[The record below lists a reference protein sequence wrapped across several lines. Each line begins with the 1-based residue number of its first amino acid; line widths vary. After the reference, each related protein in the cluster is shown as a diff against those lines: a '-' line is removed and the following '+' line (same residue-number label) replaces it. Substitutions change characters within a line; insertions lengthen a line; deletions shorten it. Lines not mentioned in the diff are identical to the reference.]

1 VHALWRGRVAPRQ
14 WRRGATALVVD
25 RSWPRH
31 PAGAAGDS
39 ARASERA
46 HHAGGDDQ
54 EEEKEAHARG
64 GGAAGRMIDT
74 RMLNLGRGTT
84 GKHGPAK
91 SEGLY
96 RMLKN
101 DKFPDLVALT
111 EVWGRPGQKREI
123 DAFFQPLKNEYDVFY
138 SLRSRTLPKRVK
150 TNQAKPNAASTAVVA
165 GGGVDADGADG
176 SGSGNTGNGGGVALL
191 VHKRLCVNVRQRPFE
206 TLGDDGDDAR
216 SWLDGHLRCFQL
228 EPDVDKARRRASARV
243 GAARSW
249 RKVDMPLVPLIVTVG
264 YAPPASTPWGNKTR
278 EIIFKTLIEMHAELY
293 ELRQRQQVQV
303 FALVHTNAPDGGV
316 DLTAPMLGE
325 SARTHA
331 ELKYEMSLAPRRAD
345 SHQHLEAPAA
355 RRRRQRAQRAVGAWR
370 AKWLL
375 ADDGTRRLQR
385 AFTDEQRAT
394 GTAQGKEL
402 AEGMAAAGMLPV
414 AGLMG
419 HCQNDSWTP
428 SAAYGSS
435 LCPKCADG
443 QEHACLVRSKSK
455 AKRPDKRNC
464 KQRLRMHSQHDQIWI
479 DEQLAWRAHMS
490 STGGTELL
498 QVHVRRILWS
508 TSGYI
513 DHAVLSMRVFV
524 PRQQRVRDD
533 ADPSNSAAP
542 STASSDTDSD
552 VAGDAPRMRKNS
564 ANLNSRPD
572 ASLPRRRQPRS
583 FRPPLDL
590 LAKHIEISEMAKM
603 QNGLAA
609 SGAGYAVLRV
619 FDDGDDATAHQ
630 IDDVAQALSDIVLE
644 SQRVAMQR
652 RSKQRVLPADAH
664 TLRGAKHDERVT
676 SVALRRALTSYH
688 AHKTPEGREA
698 VRLAADAKRLARKVL
713 HERESLLHS
722 TEQTYTFARAPREFW
737 RQQAV
742 TATDPGAPKDVAV
755 PLLVE
760 QHDARGGL
768 ISTDRGK
775 CEANIVANRRRM
787 YDVPDAATLGAAAT
801 EIMVDAAA
809 CMHVVNS
816 RLQDEHAR
824 LKERDDSAVSRSVS
838 EPIAELQSLAPVDQL
853 GALRARLHT
862 RITAYRAV
870 RCAASVRG
878 QEVQEKYPLSHE
890 KLNRD
895 IERLEVLARC
905 NELDDVSPGTDG
917 VAPVSLRLQD
927 DGKMIEL
934 IWRLFLVC
942 QATGTLPTQWDEH
955 RNVLL
960 YKGKGTDPFHIGN
973 YRGLGIDK
981 TLCKLWSLVW
991 AERIEVFLR
1000 ETNGLSSLQG
1010 GFQRQRGPPEQAF
1023 TLAETVRS
1031 TIRKGKGVHLVFLDV
1046 KEAYDSVLHSVLW
1059 QRCVDKGIGGT
1070 CLAALQAIYR
1080 SASAAIDVAGDLL
1093 GPVPIR
1099 RGVLQGNPLS
1109 PALFN
1114 IYLDGAIRR
1123 LEELGCQRVAQA
1135 CRPLGIYLPR
1145 VSPDALGGYAPLAPD
1160 PGELLRQQAD
1170 MLPCLFFA
1178 DDGLLLDSDIDVVQ
1192 LMLNEMV
1199 QWLAEVGLRVHPT
1212 KTKWMYVPPAND
1224 TKQQYEAAAT
1234 EFRTRPLLVN
1244 GQPVKLV
1251 ETFDYLGVKMS
1262 WRWNYATAWRE
1273 AQSRARKAYWGA
1285 RRGGWQHRGGS
1296 MAAQLAYAQ
1305 AKIFCHFNH
1314 VAAIAGAGGCASSA
1328 PWRKNETVVAWT
1340 LRTIAHL
1347 AGGKDVAT
1355 ALAIEAGVWDQ
1366 ETRIDMLLLRM
1377 WCKFLT
1383 MPREATFVRA
1393 MCLSVSSME
1402 ADQLAD
1408 PLGKFSSIDQLHKQ
1422 TWGQQWL
1429 AAVERLNLRFGV
1441 GALGMR
1447 HELVATQVTLDYTG
1461 DGERDTWLPALD
1473 VNGTSTAAALAFD
1486 SADTR
1491 HRCRLIATPH
1501 QWAVDGALTGRRTEG
1516 ESCWQ
1521 LPCGTGLE
1529 TALAQWTPQLKEAT
1543 YAALRTRGNECR
1555 QVKVR
1560 AFLASQ
1566 REQKADEQGHQLRT
1580 WAASIGF
1587 SYLQP
1592 YWHLANVRTA
1602 RRLAR
1607 MRFDMCP
1614 TEDSVRR
1621 KPTTMVGSDGITR
1634 EHPRLDNPG
1643 DRSCYN
1649 CHNRVRSDVPNV
1661 FWNETQEH
1669 VLCDCTE
1676 PHLVLL
1682 RDRFRAEATALFGEA
1697 RSVALARAAGCS
1709 AVAPDLTNVTALL
1722 TVMRLCISV
1731 GAAPITTAVPV
1742 SARPARAASHVPP
1755 HHAEAAARRICDAP
1769 RHVHDHR
1776 AAANAAAWSSALT
1789 ADWCN
1794 VVRDPRRAESIEAT
1808 PGYRLAALAANHA
1821 QRVFDTRASLL
1832 GAAAT
1837 RDTYQR
1843 RLRDPSRQVAAMVRP
1858 RVAVRVDG
1866 GAGDAL
1872 QAISDDENPP

>member
-1 VHALWRGRVAPRQ
+1 MHH
-14 WRRGATALVVD
+14 T
-25 RSWPRH
+25 
-31 PAGAAGDS
+31 GD
-39 ARASERA
+39 
-46 HHAGGDDQ
+46 DDQ
-54 EEEKEAHARG
+54 EEDEAHARG
-64 GGAAGRMIDT
+64 GGGTAGRMIDT

-96 RMLKN
+96 RMLKKDN
-101 DKFPDLVALT
+101 FPDLVALT
-111 EVWGRPGQKREI
+111 EVWGLPGQKREI
-123 DAFFQPLKNEYDVFY
+123 DAFFLPLKNEYDVYY
-138 SLRSRTLPKRVK
+138 SLRSRTLPKRATPK
-150 TNQAKPNAASTAVVA
+150 QTNPNAAPVVAAA
-165 GGGVDADGADG
+165 GGGTDAIDAGGSDG
-176 SGSGNTGNGGGVALL
+176 SGSGNTGNGGGIALL

-216 SWLDGHLRCFQL
+216 SWLDGHLRCYQL
-228 EPDVDKARRRASARV
+228 EPDVDKARRRISARV
-243 GAARSW
+243 GAARAW

-264 YAPPASTPWGNKTR
+264 YAPPAHTPWGNKTR
-278 EIIFKTLIEMHAELY
+278 EVIFKTLIDLHAELY

-316 DLTAPMLGE
+316 DLTAPMVGD
-325 SARTHA
+325 SARTVD
-331 ELKYEMSLAPRRAD
+331 ELKHEMSLAPRRAD
-345 SHQHLEAPAA
+345 AHQHAEAPVA

-385 AFTDEQRAT
+385 AFTAEQRAA

-428 SAAYGSS
+428 SAAYGSN

-443 QEHACLVRSKSK
+443 HEHACLVRAKSK

-490 STGGTELL
+490 PTGGTELL

-508 TSGYI
+508 THGYI
-513 DHAVLSMRVFV
+513 DHAVLAMRVFV

-533 ADPSNSAAP
+533 TSNSAA
-542 STASSDTDSD
+542 STSSDVDSD
-552 VAGDAPRMRKNS
+552 VADDGRRNS
-564 ANLNSRPD
+564 NQSVNSNVRPVDD

-583 FRPPLDL
+583 FHPPCDL
-590 LAKHIEISEMAKM
+590 LAKHIELTEMRKV
-603 QNGLAA
+603 QNMLAA

-619 FDDGDDATAHQ
+619 CDDGHDVPAHQ
-630 IDDVAQALSDIVLE
+630 IDVVAQALSDIVLE
-644 SQRVAMQR
+644 SQRDAMQR
-652 RSKQRVLPADAH
+652 RSQQRAPLVDAH
-664 TLRGAKHDERVT
+664 TIRGAKHDERVASAT
-676 SVALRRALTSYH
+676 LRRALTAYH
-688 AHKTPEGREA
+688 AHKTPEKREV
-698 VRLAADAKRLARKVL
+698 VRVAADAKRLALKVL
-713 HERESLLHS
+713 HERESLLHAS
-722 TEQTYTFARAPREFW
+722 EQTHSFARAPREFW
-737 RQQAV
+737 RHQAL
-742 TATDPGAPKDVAV
+742 TATDPGAPKDAAV

-768 ISTDRGK
+768 VSADRAK

-787 YDVPDAATLGAAAT
+787 YAVPDAVTLGAAAT
-801 EIMVDAAA
+801 VILVDAAA

-816 RLQDEHAR
+816 HLQVEHAR
-824 LKERDDSAVSRSVS
+824 LKERADSAVSRSVI
-838 EPIAELQSLAPVDQL
+838 EPLVELQSVAPADQL

-862 RITAYRAV
+862 RIAAYRAM
-870 RCAASVRG
+870 RCPASACG
-878 QEVQEKYPLSHE
+878 QEVQLKHPLAYA

-917 VAPVSLRLQD
+917 VAPVALRLQD
-927 DGKMIEL
+927 DGKMTEL

-942 QATGTLPTQWDEH
+942 QATGTLPTHWDEH

-960 YKGKGTDPFHIGN
+960 YKGKGTDPYHIGN
-973 YRGLGIDK
+973 YRGLGIDE

-991 AERIEVFLR
+991 AERIEAFLR
-1000 ETNGLSSLQG
+1000 ETGGLSSLQG

-1059 QRCVDKGIGGT
+1059 QRCVEKGIGGT

-1123 LEELGCQRVAQA
+1123 LEELGHRRVAQA

-1145 VSPDALGGYAPLAPD
+1145 VSPDALGGYSPLAPD
-1160 PGELLRQQAD
+1160 PGELHRSQAD

-1192 LMLNEMV
+1192 LMLDEMV

-1224 TKQQYEAAAT
+1224 SEKQYEAAAT
-1234 EFRTRPLLVN
+1234 EFRKRPLLVN
-1244 GQPVKLV
+1244 GQAVKLV

-1314 VAAIAGAGGCASSA
+1314 VAAIAGAGGCEASA

-1393 MCLSVSSME
+1393 MCLSVSSMD
-1402 ADQLAD
+1402 ADQWSN
-1408 PLGKFSSIDQLHKQ
+1408 PFGKFSSIDQLHKQ
-1422 TWGQQWL
+1422 SWGQQWL
-1429 AAVERLNLRFGV
+1429 AAAGRFQLSF
-1441 GALGMR
+1441 GAESHAMR

-1461 DGERDTWLPALD
+1461 DDEHDLWLPATD
-1473 VNGTSTAAALAFD
+1473 ASGSPTTTAAAFD
-1486 SADTR
+1486 STVVG
-1491 HRCRLIATPH
+1491 HRCRVIATPH
-1501 QWAVDGALTGRRTEG
+1501 RWAAVGALTGRRTEG
-1516 ESCWQ
+1516 ESCWL
-1521 LPCGTGLE
+1521 LPCGTDLVAAR
-1529 TALAQWTPQLKEAT
+1529 TQWTLQLKEAT
-1543 YAALRTRGNECR
+1543 YASLRTLGNECR
-1555 QVKVR
+1555 QIKVR
-1560 AFLASQ
+1560 AFLAEQ

-1587 SYLQP
+1587 SYQQP
-1592 YWHLANVRTA
+1592 YWQLANVRSA
-1602 RRLAR
+1602 RRLLR

-1621 KPTTMVGSDGITR
+1621 KPTTVVGSDGVVR

-1649 CHNRVRSDVPNV
+1649 CHDRVRTDVPNV

-1669 VLCDCTE
+1669 VLCDCTQS
-1676 PHLVLL
+1676 HLVSL
-1682 RDRFRAEATALFGEA
+1682 RDRFRTEVTALFGEA
-1697 RSVALARAAGCS
+1697 RSLALARAAGCS
-1709 AVAPDLTNVTALL
+1709 STVPDLTNVTALL

-1731 GAAPITTAVPV
+1731 GAAPIMAAVPV
-1742 SARPARAASHVPP
+1742 SARPARAAAHVAA
-1755 HHAEAAARRICDAP
+1755 HHAEAAARRMCDAP
-1769 RHVHDHR
+1769 RHLHDHR
-1776 AAANAAAWSSALT
+1776 VAANTAAWSFALM
-1789 ADWCN
+1789 ADWCD
-1794 VVRDPRRAESIEAT
+1794 VVRNPRRAESIEAT
-1808 PGYRLAALAANHA
+1808 PGYRLAALAASHA

-1837 RDTYQR
+1837 RDSYQR
-1843 RLRDPSRQVAAMVRP
+1843 RLRDPSRQVAAVVRP
-1858 RVAVRVDG
+1858 RSAVCVDR
-1866 GAGDAL
+1866 GAGGAL
-1872 QAISDDENPP
+1872 QAISDDENPPD

>member
-1 VHALWRGRVAPRQ
+1 M
-14 WRRGATALVVD
+14 
-25 RSWPRH
+25 
-31 PAGAAGDS
+31 
-39 ARASERA
+39 
-46 HHAGGDDQ
+46 
-54 EEEKEAHARG
+54 HARG
-64 GGAAGRMIDT
+64 GGVSGGGTAGRMIDT

-91 SEGLY
+91 SEGLF
-96 RMLKN
+96 RMLKK

-123 DAFFQPLKNEYDVFY
+123 DAFFLPLKNEYDVYY
-138 SLRSRTLPKRVK
+138 SLRSRTLPKRAK
-150 TNQAKPNAASTAVVA
+150 PKQTNPNAAPVAAAA
-165 GGGVDADGADG
+165 GGGTDAIDAGGSDG
-176 SGSGNTGNGGGVALL
+176 SGSGNTGNGGGIALL

-228 EPDVDKARRRASARV
+228 EPDADKARRRASARV
-243 GAARSW
+243 GAARAW

-264 YAPPASTPWGNKTR
+264 YAPPAGTPWGSKTR
-278 EIIFKTLIEMHAELY
+278 EIIFKTLIETHAELY
-293 ELRQRQQVQV
+293 ELRRRQQVQV
-303 FALVHTNAPDGGV
+303 LALVHTNAPDGGV
-316 DLTAPMLGE
+316 DLTAPMLGD
-325 SARTHA
+325 SARTVD
-331 ELKYEMSLAPRRAD
+331 ELKHEMSLAPRRAD
-345 SHQHLEAPAA
+345 SHQHDEAPSA

-375 ADDGTRRLQR
+375 DEDGTRRLQR
-385 AFTDEQRAT
+385 AFTAEQRAAV
-394 GTAQGKEL
+394 TAQGKEL
-402 AEGMAAAGMLPV
+402 TEGMAAAGMVPV

-428 SAAYGSS
+428 SATYGSTM
-435 LCPKCADG
+435 CPECASG
-443 QEHACLVRSKSK
+443 HGHACLVRSKSK

-490 STGGTELL
+490 PTGGTELL
-498 QVHVRRILWS
+498 QVHVRRIIWS
-508 TSGYI
+508 THGYI
-513 DHAVLSMRVFV
+513 DHAVLAMRIFV
-524 PRQQRVRDD
+524 PRQRRVRDD
-533 ADPSNSAAP
+533 IEFVGDPSNLAVT
-542 STASSDTDSD
+542 STSTSSDVDSD
-552 VAGDAPRMRKNS
+552 VADDPRRNS
-564 ANLNSRPD
+564 ANLNSRAD
-572 ASLPRRRQPRS
+572 AALPRLRQPRS
-583 FRPPLDL
+583 FHPPHDL
-590 LAKHIEISEMAKM
+590 LAKHVELQEMVKM

-609 SGAGYAVLRV
+609 TGAGYAVLRI
-619 FDDGDDATAHQ
+619 FDDGCDVPSNQ

-652 RSKQRVLPADAH
+652 RSQRRASPIEAH
-664 TLRGAKHDERVT
+664 TLRGAKHGERVA
-676 SVALRRALTSYH
+676 SVALRRALTAYH
-688 AHKTPEGREA
+688 AHKTPEKKEA
-698 VRLAADAKRLARKVL
+698 VRVAADAKRLALKVL
-713 HERESLLHS
+713 HELEAVQHAS
-722 TEQTYTFARAPREFW
+722 EQTRTFARAPREFW

-787 YDVPDAATLGAAAT
+787 YDVPDAAALGAAAT
-801 EIMVDAAA
+801 DIMVDAAA
-809 CMHVVNS
+809 CVHVVNV
-816 RLQDEHAR
+816 RLQVEHVR
-824 LKERDDSAVSRSVS
+824 LKERADSAVSRSVN
-838 EPIAELQSLAPVDQL
+838 EPLAELQSVAPADQL

-862 RITAYRAV
+862 RIAAYRVA
-870 RCAASVRG
+870 RCPSSTRG
-878 QEVQEKYPLSHE
+878 DAIQQQHPLAHA

-895 IERLEVLARC
+895 IERLEVLSRC

-917 VAPVSLRLQD
+917 VAPVALRLQN
-927 DGKMIEL
+927 DGTMVEY

-960 YKGKGTDPFHIGN
+960 YKGKGTDPYHIGN

-1000 ETNGLSSLQG
+1000 ETNGLSALQG

-1059 QRCVDKGIGGT
+1059 QRCIEKGIGGT

-1123 LEELGCQRVAQA
+1123 LEELGHRRVAQA
-1135 CRPLGIYLPR
+1135 FRPLGIYLPR
-1145 VSPDALGGYAPLAPD
+1145 VSPDALGGYEPLVPD
-1160 PGELLRQQAD
+1160 PGEMLRPQAD

-1178 DDGLLLDSDIDVVQ
+1178 DDGVLLDSDVDVMQ
-1192 LMLNEMV
+1192 LMLDEMV

-1212 KTKWMYVPPAND
+1212 KTKWMYVPPASD
-1224 TKQQYEAAAT
+1224 TQKQYEAAVV
-1234 EFRTRPLLVN
+1234 EFRKRPLLVN
-1244 GQPVKLV
+1244 GHAVKLV
-1251 ETFDYLGVKMS
+1251 ESFDYLGVKMS
-1262 WRWNYATAWRE
+1262 WRWNYASAWHE
-1273 AQSRARKAYWGA
+1273 AQSRARSSYWGA

-1383 MPREATFVRA
+1383 MPRESTFVRA
-1393 MCLSVSSME
+1393 MCLSVSSLDD
-1402 ADQLAD
+1402 DQRAD
-1408 PLGKFSSIDQLHKQ
+1408 PFGKFSSIDQLHKQ
-1422 TWGQQWL
+1422 SWGQQWL
-1429 AAVERLNLRFGV
+1429 AAAGRFNLGV
-1441 GALGMR
+1441 GSLGMR
-1447 HELVATQVTLDYTG
+1447 HELVAMQVSLDYTG
-1461 DGERDTWLPALD
+1461 DDARDAWSPATDAAGLP
-1473 VNGTSTAAALAFD
+1473 TAAAASFA
-1486 SADTR
+1486 STNMR
-1491 HRCRLIATPH
+1491 HRCRLIATPYR
-1501 QWAVDGALTGRRTEG
+1501 WAADGALTGRRTEG
-1516 ESCWQ
+1516 ESCWL

-1529 TALAQWTPQLKEAT
+1529 AALAQWTPQLKEAT
-1543 YAALRTRGNECR
+1543 YSALRTLGNERR
-1555 QVKVR
+1555 QSKVR
-1560 AFLASQ
+1560 VFLAKQ
-1566 REQKADEQGHQLRT
+1566 REQNADEQGRQLRT

-1592 YWHLANVRTA
+1592 YWHLANLRIA
-1602 RRLAR
+1602 RCLVR

-1614 TEDSVRR
+1614 TEDNMRR
-1621 KPTTMVGSDGITR
+1621 KPITVIGGDGIAR

-1649 CHNRVRSDVPNV
+1649 CHDRVRSDVPTV

-1676 PHLVLL
+1676 PHLVSL
-1682 RDRFRAEATALFGEA
+1682 RDRFRAEATALLGEA
-1697 RSVALARAAGCS
+1697 RSVTLARAAGCS
-1709 AVAPDLTNVTALL
+1709 ASAPDLTNVTALL

-1731 GAAPITTAVPV
+1731 GAAPITTVVPV
-1742 SARPARAASHVPP
+1742 AARPARAAAHVSAL
-1755 HHAEAAARRICDAP
+1755 HAEAAARRICDAP
-1769 RHVHDHR
+1769 RHLHDHR
-1776 AAANAAAWSSALT
+1776 AAANAAAWSFALMS
-1789 ADWCN
+1789 DWCN
-1794 VVRDPRRAESIEAT
+1794 VVRDPRRTESIEAT
-1808 PGYRLAALAANHA
+1808 PGYRLAALAASHA

-1837 RDTYQR
+1837 RDMYQR
-1843 RLRDPSRQVAAMVRP
+1843 RLRDPSRQVAAVVRSRP
-1858 RVAVRVDG
+1858 AVRVDR

-1872 QAISDDENPP
+1872 QAISDDENPPND

>member
-1 VHALWRGRVAPRQ
+1 VHH
-14 WRRGATALVVD
+14 T
-25 RSWPRH
+25 
-31 PAGAAGDS
+31 GD
-39 ARASERA
+39 
-46 HHAGGDDQ
+46 DDQ
-54 EEEKEAHARG
+54 EEDEAHARG
-64 GGAAGRMIDT
+64 GGGTAGRMIDT

-96 RMLKN
+96 RMLKKDN
-101 DKFPDLVALT
+101 FPDLVALT

-123 DAFFQPLKNEYDVFY
+123 DAFFLPLKNEYDVYY
-138 SLRSRTLPKRVK
+138 SLRSRTLPKRATPK
-150 TNQAKPNAASTAVVA
+150 QTNLNAAPVAAAA
-165 GGGVDADGADG
+165 GGGTDAIDAGGSDG
-176 SGSGNTGNGGGVALL
+176 SGSGNTGNGGGIALL

-216 SWLDGHLRCFQL
+216 SWLDGHLRCYQL
-228 EPDVDKARRRASARV
+228 EPDVDKARRRISARV
-243 GAARSW
+243 GAARAW

-264 YAPPASTPWGNKTR
+264 YAPPAHTPWGNKTR
-278 EIIFKTLIEMHAELY
+278 EVIFKTLIDLHAELY

-316 DLTAPMLGE
+316 DLTAPMVGD
-325 SARTHA
+325 SARTVD
-331 ELKYEMSLAPRRAD
+331 ELKHEMSLAPRRAD
-345 SHQHLEAPAA
+345 AHQHAEAPAA

-385 AFTDEQRAT
+385 AFTAEQRAA

-428 SAAYGSS
+428 SAAYGSN

-443 QEHACLVRSKSK
+443 HEHACLVRVKSK

-490 STGGTELL
+490 PTGGTELL

-508 TSGYI
+508 THGYI
-513 DHAVLSMRVFV
+513 DHAVLAMRVFV

-533 ADPSNSAAP
+533 TSNSAA
-542 STASSDTDSD
+542 STSSDVDSD
-552 VAGDAPRMRKNS
+552 VADDGRRNSKS
-564 ANLNSRPD
+564 ANSNVRHVDD

-583 FRPPLDL
+583 FHPPCDL
-590 LAKHIEISEMAKM
+590 LAKHIELTEMRKV
-603 QNGLAA
+603 QNRLAA

-619 FDDGDDATAHQ
+619 CDDGHDVPAHQ
-630 IDDVAQALSDIVLE
+630 IDVVAQALSDIVLE
-644 SQRVAMQR
+644 SQRDAMQR
-652 RSKQRVLPADAH
+652 RSQQRAPIVDAH
-664 TLRGAKHDERVT
+664 TIRGAKHDERVA
-676 SVALRRALTSYH
+676 SVTLRRALTAYH
-688 AHKTPEGREA
+688 AHKTPEKREV
-698 VRLAADAKRLARKVL
+698 VRVAADAKRLALKVL
-713 HERESLLHS
+713 HERESLLHAS
-722 TEQTYTFARAPREFW
+722 EQTHSFARAPREFW
-737 RQQAV
+737 RHQAL
-742 TATDPGAPKDVAV
+742 TATDPGAPKDAAV

-768 ISTDRGK
+768 VSADRAK

-787 YDVPDAATLGAAAT
+787 YAVPDSVTLGAAAT
-801 EIMVDAAA
+801 EILVDAAA

-816 RLQDEHAR
+816 HLQDEHAR
-824 LKERDDSAVSRSVS
+824 LKERADSAVSRSVI
-838 EPIAELQSLAPVDQL
+838 EPLVELQSVAPADQL

-862 RITAYRAV
+862 RIAAYRAM
-870 RCAASVRG
+870 RCPASACG
-878 QEVQEKYPLSHE
+878 QEVQLKHPLAYA

-917 VAPVSLRLQD
+917 VAPVALRLQD
-927 DGKMIEL
+927 DGKMTEL

-942 QATGTLPTQWDEH
+942 QATGTLPTHWDEH

-960 YKGKGTDPFHIGN
+960 YKGKGTDPYHIGN
-973 YRGLGIDK
+973 YRGLGIDE

-991 AERIEVFLR
+991 AERIEAFLR
-1000 ETNGLSSLQG
+1000 ETGGLSSLQG

-1059 QRCVDKGIGGT
+1059 QRCVEKGIGGT

-1123 LEELGCQRVAQA
+1123 LEELGHRRVAQA

-1145 VSPDALGGYAPLAPD
+1145 VSPDALGGYSPLAPD
-1160 PGELLRQQAD
+1160 PGELHRSQAD

-1192 LMLNEMV
+1192 LMLDEMV

-1224 TKQQYEAAAT
+1224 SEKQYEAAAT
-1234 EFRTRPLLVN
+1234 EFRKRPLLVN
-1244 GQPVKLV
+1244 GQAVKLV

-1314 VAAIAGAGGCASSA
+1314 VAAIAGAGGCEASA

-1393 MCLSVSSME
+1393 MCLSVSSMD
-1402 ADQLAD
+1402 ADQWSN
-1408 PLGKFSSIDQLHKQ
+1408 PFGKFSSIDQLHKQ
-1422 TWGQQWL
+1422 SWGQQWL
-1429 AAVERLNLRFGV
+1429 AAAGRFQLSF
-1441 GALGMR
+1441 GAESHAMR

-1461 DGERDTWLPALD
+1461 DDEHDLWLPATD
-1473 VNGTSTAAALAFD
+1473 ASGSPTTTATAFD
-1486 SADTR
+1486 STVVG
-1491 HRCRLIATPH
+1491 HRCRVIATPH
-1501 QWAVDGALTGRRTEG
+1501 RWAADGALTGRRTEG
-1516 ESCWQ
+1516 ESCWL
-1521 LPCGTGLE
+1521 LPCGTDLVA
-1529 TALAQWTPQLKEAT
+1529 ALTQWTLQLKEAT
-1543 YAALRTRGNECR
+1543 YASLRTLGNECR
-1555 QVKVR
+1555 QIKVR
-1560 AFLASQ
+1560 AFLAEQ

-1587 SYLQP
+1587 SYQQP
-1592 YWHLANVRTA
+1592 YWHLANVRSA
-1602 RRLAR
+1602 RRLLR

-1621 KPTTMVGSDGITR
+1621 KPITVVGSDGVVR

-1649 CHNRVRSDVPNV
+1649 CHDRVRTDVPNV

-1669 VLCDCTE
+1669 VLCDCTQS
-1676 PHLVLL
+1676 HLVSL
-1682 RDRFRAEATALFGEA
+1682 RDRFRTEVTALFGEA
-1697 RSVALARAAGCS
+1697 RSLALARAAGCS
-1709 AVAPDLTNVTALL
+1709 STVPDLTNVTALL

-1731 GAAPITTAVPV
+1731 GAAPIMAAVPL
-1742 SARPARAASHVPP
+1742 SARPARAAAHVAA
-1755 HHAEAAARRICDAP
+1755 HHAEAAARRMCDAP
-1769 RHVHDHR
+1769 RHLHDHR
-1776 AAANAAAWSSALT
+1776 VAANTAAWSFALM
-1789 ADWCN
+1789 ADWCD
-1794 VVRDPRRAESIEAT
+1794 VVRNPRRAESIEAT
-1808 PGYRLAALAANHA
+1808 PGYRLAALAASHA

-1837 RDTYQR
+1837 RDSYQR
-1843 RLRDPSRQVAAMVRP
+1843 RLRDPSRQVAAVVRP
-1858 RVAVRVDG
+1858 RSAVCVDR
-1866 GAGDAL
+1866 GAGGAL
-1872 QAISDDENPP
+1872 QAVSDDENPPD